1 MIEAIVD
8 SARLDTDPTYREE
21 MRFRFETD
29 HFFAAAV
36 MGFNQFNRKLHGPA
50 VDLFFPKN
58 RSLPI
63 EEQDPI
69 HIRIHLDPRKTFKT
83 TLGLVDTAQW
93 YAAHSE
99 RLTSLYETATQ
110 PLASG
115 MMEVTVA
122 HFGRGILGRLYPE
135 IIFTKRKREDCYDCD
150 TRREPSIDPSIG
162 YTSPKTAQAGWHP
175 LLLNNDDV
183 VDALNSGRHATDDA
197 RKSLISVCT
206 TNKNTLRAGGFFN
219 IRGTRYHPED
229 YYGHELETLNP
240 KKAKMLIR
248 GSITVVGG
256 EPLVP
261 GEFPAEEDVICNF
274 AELPEM
280 DYESLRDLF
289 MAEFETFMCQQQNDP
304 SGGSIPKFPEKM
316 WQASLIPVDKI
327 PAIGDGTYVCW
338 RLPYGG
344 KPNMADFAEGAAA
357 RIAGGKV
364 YVLDTWQGSYAPSG
378 LGEKIVKTLKLHEPD
393 ALIIEEMP
401 GSEYMG
407 SIIRTE
413 MLRRNVSL
421 RVEWVPFEE
430 DDHVRNQ
437 AILHLEPLMK
447 AGRLQLSMG
456 MTNMKECHRQFTRFG
471 LVAQSGIIDAIRR
484 IAENTSISL
493 IRAQLTEEEILWQQQ
508 QRESAQ
514 WNMIFEQ
521 QGVPLIDEEA
531 MRIAQASTLA
541 MNSVNEFGLP
551 PLPGGL
557 DG

>member
-1 MIEAIVD
+1 M
-8 SARLDTDPTYREE
+8 
-21 MRFRFETD
+21 
-29 HFFAAAV
+29 
-36 MGFNQFNRKLHGPA
+36 
-50 VDLFFPKN
+50 
-58 RSLPI
+58 
-63 EEQDPI
+63 
-69 HIRIHLDPRKTFKT
+69 
-83 TLGLVDTAQW
+83 
-93 YAAHSE
+93 
-99 RLTSLYETATQ
+99 
-110 PLASG
+110 
-115 MMEVTVA
+115 
-122 HFGRGILGRLYPE
+122 
-135 IIFTKRKREDCYDCD
+135 
-150 TRREPSIDPSIG
+150 
-162 YTSPKTAQAGWHP
+162 
-175 LLLNNDDV
+175 
-183 VDALNSGRHATDDA
+183 
-197 RKSLISVCT
+197 
-206 TNKNTLRAGGFFN
+206 
-219 IRGTRYHPED
+219 
-229 YYGHELETLNP
+229 
-240 KKAKMLIR
+240 
-248 GSITVVGG
+248 
-256 EPLVP
+256 
-261 GEFPAEEDVICNF
+261 
-274 AELPEM
+274 
-280 DYESLRDLF
+280 
-289 MAEFETFMCQQQNDP
+289 
-304 SGGSIPKFPEKM
+304 
-316 WQASLIPVDKI
+316 
-327 PAIGDGTYVCW
+327 
-338 RLPYGG
+338 
-344 KPNMADFAEGAAA
+344 
-357 RIAGGKV
+357 
-364 YVLDTWQGSYAPSG
+364 
-378 LGEKIVKTLKLHEPD
+378 KTLKLHEPD